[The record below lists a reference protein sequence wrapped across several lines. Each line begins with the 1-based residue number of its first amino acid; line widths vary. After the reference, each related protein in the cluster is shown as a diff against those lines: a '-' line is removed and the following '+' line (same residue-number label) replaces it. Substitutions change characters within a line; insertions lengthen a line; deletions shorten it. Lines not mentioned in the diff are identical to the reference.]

1 MSLKFVILACAVA
14 AANAGYLGAPV
25 AQYAV
30 PHALTA
36 TSDNILRSPGNL
48 AQVATQTKTISTPY
62 SSSSKSDIRVS
73 NPGVY
78 AHAAPLAYAHAPVAH
93 AAPLAYAHAPVVHG
107 SPLAYSAGPVA
118 PSHLGLSGLGYS
130 PAVAVSHVSYSSP
143 VGVSYG
149 W

>member
-73 NPGVY
+73 NPGV
-78 AHAAPLAYAHAPVAH
+78 
-93 AAPLAYAHAPVVHG
+93 
-107 SPLAYSAGPVA
+107 
-118 PSHLGLSGLGYS
+118 
-130 PAVAVSHVSYSSP
+130 
-143 VGVSYG
+143 
-149 W
+149 